1 MSTNHNRI
9 KVSDLETNQP
19 NQILTTNENGELEF
33 STILGNQ
40 NLEQTLTN
48 GSEAIEKYIRIK
60 NLAASE
66 AVTLSKLEIGIL
78 QQ

>member
-1 MSTNHNRI
+1 MAIDHNRI

>member
-19 NQILTTNENGELEF
+19 NKTLVTNENGELEF

-60 NLAASE
+60 NLAA
-66 AVTLSKLEIGIL
+66 
-78 QQ
+78 